1 VIILEPW
8 RIYTQKLF
16 PLRPWPVHNQGWTL
30 IEIAVV
36 AVITGILSSLAIPSM
51 MGMMGRSSLQSTADQ
66 VKEAFQEAQRAAIR
80 NGSACTVNFASMG
93 MGITGSP
100 AGCITSPVTLTSGM
114 NLTANTR
121 PFSTSSTITPV
132 GLPSSVLFSYKGNPG
147 NSTNDF
153 ANLTVILASTKTTEQ
168 RCVVIAAGI
177 GIMRSGTYTNNTCST
192 AF

>member
-1 VIILEPW
+1 MFQTWQRSTL
-8 RIYTQKLF
+8 KLF
-16 PLRPWPVHNQGWTL
+16 LPTPSVVPNQGWTL
-30 IEIAVV
+30 IELAVV
-36 AVITGILSSLAIPSM
+36 AVVAGILATLVMPSM
-51 MGMMGRSSLQSTADQ
+51 MGMMGRSFLQSTASQ
-66 VKEAFQEAQRAAIR
+66 VKGAFQEAQRAAIR

-132 GLPSSVLFSYKGNPG
+132 GLPSSVSFSYKGNPN
-147 NSTNDF
+147 NSGE
-153 ANLTVILASTKTTEQ
+153 LTVVLTFTTRTTEQ

-177 GIMRSGTYTNNTCST
+177 GIMRSGTYVNNICSA

>member
-1 VIILEPW
+1 M
-8 RIYTQKLF
+8 
-16 PLRPWPVHNQGWTL
+16 

-36 AVITGILSSLAIPSM
+36 AVIAGVLSSLAIPSM
-51 MGMMGRSSLQSTADQ
+51 MGMMGRCSLQSTADQ

-80 NGSACTVNFASMG
+80 NGSACTVNVASTGIMG
-93 MGITGSP
+93 SS
-100 AGCITSPVTLTSGM
+100 AGCITSPVTLTSDTT
-114 NLTANTR
+114 LTAKNNT
-121 PFSTSSTITPV
+121 TSLS
-132 GLPSSVLFSYKGNPG
+132 LPSSVLFSYKGNPG

>member
-1 VIILEPW
+1 V
-8 RIYTQKLF
+8 
-16 PLRPWPVHNQGWTL
+16 
-30 IEIAVV
+30 AVV
-36 AVITGILSSLAIPSM
+36 AGILATLVMPSM
-51 MGMMGRSSLQSTADQ
+51 MGMMGRSFLQSTASQ
-66 VKEAFQEAQRAAIR
+66 VKGAFQEAQRAAIR

-132 GLPSSVLFSYKGNPG
+132 GLPSSVSFSYKGNPN
-147 NSTNDF
+147 NSGE
-153 ANLTVILASTKTTEQ
+153 LTVVLTFTTRTTEQ

-177 GIMRSGTYTNNTCST
+177 GIMRSGTYVNNICSA

>member
-1 VIILEPW
+1 
-8 RIYTQKLF
+8 
-16 PLRPWPVHNQGWTL
+16 
-30 IEIAVV
+30 
-36 AVITGILSSLAIPSM
+36 M
-51 MGMMGRSSLQSTADQ
+51 MGMMGRCSLQSTADQ

-80 NGSACTVNFASMG
+80 NGSACTVNVASTG
-93 MGITGSP
+93 AITGSP

>member
-1 VIILEPW
+1 MRLSIP
-8 RIYTQKLF
+8 KLF
-16 PLRPWPVHNQGWTL
+16 PLRSWPVHNQGWTL

-36 AVITGILSSLAIPSM
+36 AVITGILSSLAVPSM
-51 MGMMGRSSLQSTADQ
+51 MGIMGRSSLQSTADQ

-80 NGSACTVNFASMG
+80 NGSACTVNVAST
-93 MGITGSP
+93 GITGSP

-114 NLTANTR
+114 TLTAKNDTTAL
-121 PFSTSSTITPV
+121 S
-132 GLPSSVLFSYKGNPG
+132 LPSSILFSYEGNPG
-147 NSTNDF
+147 NSTNNF

-177 GIMRSGTYTNNTCST
+177 GIMRSGTYANNTCST